1 MFKKIFSAG
10 VIAAA
15 STTSIAEAKEYQTHS
30 NIKYGQP
37 EIVVRVSDSAIP
49 EQDIKTILEG
59 FEEEVSKGVKYNV
72 GESLQLGFMLNQFS
86 GLKDGRLIL
95 EEPDMKS
102 LPIKF
107 IASMNYTF
115 KTLRQQKDVVE
126 SIETNVD
133 LAFPTLREAIAV
145 HKNYK
150 TSKAIVLERVS
161 PEGSQSGWWVHD
173 QSDSNPDNYA
183 LTSLYQFALDRPDLV
198 KYLALPIG
206 SKVFDIKGAKIQ
218 ISLNDQNLAIKKG
231 SFIDE
236 LNKK

>member
-30 NIKYGQP
+30 NIKYGHP

-107 IASMNYTF
+107 IPSMNYTF

-133 LAFPTLREAIAV
+133 LAFPTLREAISV

-150 TSKAIVLERVS
+150 ISKAIILERVS

-218 ISLNDQNLAIKKG
+218 ISLNGQNLVIKKG